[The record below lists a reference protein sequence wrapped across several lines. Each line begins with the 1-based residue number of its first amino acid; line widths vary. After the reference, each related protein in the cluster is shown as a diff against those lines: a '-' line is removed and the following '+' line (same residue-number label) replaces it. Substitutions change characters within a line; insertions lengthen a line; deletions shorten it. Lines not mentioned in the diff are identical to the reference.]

1 MMPYI
6 DNLPEQQRINF
17 LHVLA
22 HVMHADG
29 IIEEAEAGYIRV
41 AAKAYNIP
49 SSHLDEVMSPAT
61 DEETIQ
67 LALTIQGDFSR
78 RYMMREMIALAY
90 ADGVLDEK
98 EKDVIFHIGN
108 GLGVSDL
115 RMNEMIEWAIDSF
128 ELQIDGISLV
138 EEDDNGDETSID
150 DEDFDEETAD
160 NEIDSLIEKEGL
172 EDEGE
177 D

>member
-6 DNLPEQQRINF
+6 DNLPEQQRVNF

-41 AAKAYNIP
+41 AAKAYNIS

-61 DEETIQ
+61 DEETVQ
-67 LALTIQGDFSR
+67 LALTIEPKTSR

-108 GLGVSDL
+108 ELEISDL
-115 RMNEMIEWAIDSF
+115 RMNEMISWAIDSF
-128 ELQIDGISLV
+128 ELQIDGISLI
-138 EEDDNGDETSID
+138 EEDDNDDEVIVD
-150 DEDFDEETAD
+150 EEDFDETATED
-160 NEIDSLIEKEGL
+160 EIDAFIENEDL
-172 EDEGE
+172 EDEE
-177 D
+177 